1 MDTDESLGKYLKRE
15 REAKNVS
22 LIEVAK
28 GTKVREHFLR
38 ALEDDQYHLL
48 PSPTYAKGFLL
59 SYARFLGLDVAKVLE
74 RYEGPGKKTPV
85 APPETV
91 HEVKVPR
98 KAAHL
103 WVIGGIVAVS
113 LTLAYLFY
121 PSRWRTE
128 PVPPEPEAEKA
139 GLTAPAPSV
148 AGVTSAAPVIGATEA
163 LEVKPFSL
171 LLRAVERTWIS
182 VKVDDLPEQEMTLN
196 PGEEVIRQGRG
207 RIHLIVG
214 NAGGLDLVH
223 NGTRMDRFGKPG
235 DVVILT
241 CTPEGVTELRRRE
254 STKAQPH

>member
-1 MDTDESLGKYLKRE
+1 MDTDESLGRYLKRE

-22 LIEVAK
+22 LTEVAK
-28 GTKVREHFLR
+28 GTKVREYFLR
-38 ALEDDQYHLL
+38 ALEDDKYDLL

-74 RYEGPGKKTPV
+74 RYEGGGKKTPV

-103 WVIGGIVAVS
+103 WVIGGLIAIS
-113 LTLAYLFY
+113 LTLAYMFY

-128 PVPPEPEAEKA
+128 PVPPKPEAEKA
-139 GLTAPAPSV
+139 GSTAPAPSV
-148 AGVTSAAPVIGATEA
+148 AGVTSAAPVIGPTEP

-171 LLRAVERTWIS
+171 QLRAVERTWIS

-196 PGEEVIRQGRG
+196 PGEEVVRQGRE

-214 NAGGLDLVH
+214 NAGGLDLLH
-223 NGTRMDRFGKPG
+223 NGMRIDRFGKPG
-235 DVVILT
+235 EVVILT

-254 STKAQPH
+254 STKARPQ